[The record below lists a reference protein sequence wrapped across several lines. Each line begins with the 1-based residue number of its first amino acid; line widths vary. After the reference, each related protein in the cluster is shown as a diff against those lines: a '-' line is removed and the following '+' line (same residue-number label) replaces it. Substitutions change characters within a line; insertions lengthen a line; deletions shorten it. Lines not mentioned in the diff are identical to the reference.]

1 MFSRGIVG
9 GLGGNLGMA
18 LQDYFKIASNEKPS
32 RMRVTKSITADY
44 CMELDALW
52 SEHEKV
58 RAEYHSKYIETSW
71 NGLFRPEFSYLDLKI
86 MIADKILENCFLC
99 EKNCKI
105 DRRIETGFCRVS
117 KPAIASEFLHM
128 AEEKPLVPSHTIFF
142 SGCNFQCVYCQNWDI
157 SQQPDQGMV
166 IEPMKLANIIDLRR
180 RQGSMNVNFVGGEP
194 TPNIPYIMRVMKNS
208 MENIPVVWNSNLY
221 LSENAI
227 KLLDGFADVYI
238 TDFKYGNNRC
248 AEDLS
253 GISNYSEVVRRNHR
267 IAYESGEMIIRHLVI
282 PNHVECCSKP
292 LIKWISDNLG
302 SEVILNIM
310 SQYRPLYKAPEHPE
324 ISNLPTMDEIQEVI
338 SYAEALGFVNII

>member
-9 GLGGNLGMA
+9 GLGGNLEMA

-32 RMRVTKSITADY
+32 RMRVTKSIPADY
-44 CMELDALW
+44 SIELNNLL
-52 SEHEKV
+52 SEHEKI
-58 RAEYHSKYIETSW
+58 RADYHPKYIETSW
-71 NGLFRPEFSYLDLKI
+71 NGLLRPEFSYLDLKI
-86 MIADKILENCFLC
+86 MIADKILESCFLC

-105 DRRIETGFCRVS
+105 DRRIERGFCRVS
-117 KPAIASEFLHM
+117 KPTITSEFLHM

-157 SQQPDQGMV
+157 SQQPDRGMV
-166 IEPMKLANIIDLRR
+166 IEPRKLAKIIDLRR

-194 TPNIPYIMRVMKNS
+194 TPNIPYIMQVMKNS
-208 MENIPVVWNSNLY
+208 KENIPVVWNSNLY
-221 LSENAI
+221 LSEYAM

-253 GISNYSEVVRRNHR
+253 GISNYSEIVRRNHQ
-267 IAYESGEMIIRHLVI
+267 IAYEAGEMIIRHLVI

-292 LIKWISDNLG
+292 IIKWISDNLD
-302 SEVILNIM
+302 SDVILNIM
-310 SQYRPLYKAPEHPE
+310 SQYRPLYKAYEHPE
-324 ISNLPTMDEIQEVI
+324 ISNLPTMDEIQEVK